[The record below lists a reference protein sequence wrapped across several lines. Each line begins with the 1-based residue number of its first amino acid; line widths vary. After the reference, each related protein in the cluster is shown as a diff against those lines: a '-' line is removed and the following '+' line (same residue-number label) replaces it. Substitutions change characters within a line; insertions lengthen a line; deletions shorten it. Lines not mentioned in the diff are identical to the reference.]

1 MSRIDALIAKL
12 CPEGVEFRA
21 LADVTVRGSN
31 MRWANAG
38 DAEFQ
43 YIDLSSVDRTT
54 GRIGETATICAD
66 DAPSRAQQVVRE
78 GDVIFATTRPTQMRW
93 AVIPLAFDGE
103 IASTGYCVLRPV
115 QNQVLTNFLAHNL
128 GTDRFCK
135 YVEEKQVP
143 GNYPSI
149 PDNRVREFRIPVPPL
164 EIQREIVAILDR
176 FTKLEAE
183 LEAELEARRR
193 QYQHYRDTLLS
204 FAERTDRGRPRRAY
218 VIGLLGNR
226 PNPNRART
234 PASALTPL
242 TTHAD

>member
-12 CPEGVEFRA
+12 CPDGVEFRA

-31 MRWANAG
+31 IRWANAG

-93 AVIPLAFDGE
+93 AVIPTAFDGE

-135 YVEEKQVP
+135 YVEQKQVP

-149 PDNRVREFRIPVPPL
+149 PDNRVREFRIPLPPL

-204 FAERTDRGRPRRAY
+204 FAERDDSQASKQASKQASNKDN
-218 VIGLLGNR
+218 GLG
-226 PNPNRART
+226 
-234 PASALTPL
+234 
-242 TTHAD
+242 